1 MIETTK
7 GTPYVQ
13 EFIDYQEASAKT
25 AIYPKD
31 KALEYVALG
40 LVGEAGEI
48 ANKVKKIIRD
58 DNNVLSDE
66 KRTELLKEAGDVLWY
81 LSQFIN
87 ELDGELG
94 NVAQENID
102 KLYSRKERGVLK
114 GSGDNR

>member
-1 MIETTK
+1 METPQ
-7 GTPYVQ
+7 GTP
-13 EFIDYQEASAKT
+13 FIQSFPDYQESSAKT

-66 KRTELLKEAGDVLWY
+66 KRAELLKEAGDVLWY
-81 LSQFIN
+81 LSQFVN
-87 ELDGELG
+87 ELEGDLGKVAQG
-94 NVAQENID
+94 NVD
-102 KLYSRKERGVLK
+102 KLYSRKERGVLQ